1 MAFLYGL
8 LRGWV
13 GLLRRLAAWR
23 HSRAKRLYERLE
35 HAFAEVERDC
45 KTHEVRMGR
54 PVDYAAQL
62 RLLKAFETKE
72 HARLAWVKAANRMN
86 SRQAWDQRVRRFSG
100 KKLPYT
106 FGLLDMAALMQAV
119 DYVPLPFQVNLATLH
134 SLWQAWL

>member
-13 GLLRRLAAWR
+13 GFLRRLAVWK
-23 HSRAKRLYERLE
+23 HSRAKRSYERLE
-35 HAFAEVERDC
+35 NAFEELERDC

-54 PVDYAAQL
+54 PVDYGAQL
-62 RLLKAFETKE
+62 RLLKAFEAKE
-72 HARLAWVKAANRMN
+72 QARLAWVRSANKMN

-106 FGLLDMAALMQAV
+106 FGLLDMAALMQAL
-119 DYVPLPFQVNLATLH
+119 DYLPLPYRMNLATLEA
-134 SLWQAWL
+134 LWQAWL